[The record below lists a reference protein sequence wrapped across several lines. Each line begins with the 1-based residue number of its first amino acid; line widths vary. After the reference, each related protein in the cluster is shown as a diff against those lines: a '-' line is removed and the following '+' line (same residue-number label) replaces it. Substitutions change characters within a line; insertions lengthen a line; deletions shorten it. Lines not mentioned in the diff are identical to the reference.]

1 MASRKLTQRF
11 VDTVKPGPTDAFYWH
26 TERIQQNARL
36 GLKVTP
42 AGKRVFV
49 VQYRPVGGRRD
60 VSKRMTLAATDLQ
73 SAQREAR
80 RLFSKH
86 QDPAQAR
93 NEERLAETVREALP
107 QFLGELAGMRKA
119 RTIYETTRI
128 LGGEHAGVTHAGYV
142 LPELGGVR
150 VRDVT
155 PAMVQALHR
164 RVWNG
169 GDEKRPIM
177 ANRVLAALSAFFSWC
192 EQRGY
197 RPRGSNPARGVERY
211 PEEAR
216 ERFLDGA
223 ELARLSDALVAAET
237 TGLRSATGLR
247 KVSTNTEKKKH
258 RPKNADAPRVAD
270 PVAVAAIRFLI
281 LTGMREQEAL
291 SLRWS
296 AINAARGEVT
306 LDDTKTGKSVRP
318 LGAPALALLDTLP
331 RTGAY
336 VFPGAVPDAPRREI
350 KRVWYA
356 VREAAKLDDLRL
368 HDLRHTVAS
377 FAASSGSSMPMVA
390 ALLGHKT
397 LKSTQRYAHLFD
409 EAKRETADRAA
420 GDIHAAMTG
429 TRASVTPLRVAR

>member
-1 MASRKLTQRF
+1 MASRTLTERF
-11 VDTVKPGPTDAFYWH
+11 VETVKPEAKDQFYWH
-26 TERIQQNARL
+26 TARIQQNVRL

-42 AGKRVFV
+42 AGKKVFV
-49 VQYRPVGGRRD
+49 LQFRAVGGRRD
-60 VSKRMTLAATDLQ
+60 VARRMTLSATDLKG
-73 SAQREAR
+73 AEREAR
-80 RLFSKH
+80 RLFNKH

-93 NEERLAETVREALP
+93 HEERRAATVRELLP
-107 QFLGELAGMRKA
+107 QFLDELAGLRKA

-128 LGGEHAGVTHAGYV
+128 LGGEHEGVTHSGYV
-142 LPELGGVR
+142 LEELGNLR

-155 PAMVQALHR
+155 TAMVQALHR
-164 RVWNG
+164 RVRNATN
-169 GDEKRPIM
+169 EPRPIM

-192 EQRGY
+192 EKRGD
-197 RPRGSNPARGVERY
+197 RPKGSNPAGGVERF
-211 PEEAR
+211 PETAR

-223 ELARLSDALVAAET
+223 ELSRLNAALVAAET
-237 TGLRSATGLR
+237 TGLRAATKLR
-247 KVSTNTEKKKH
+247 RANTNEATKKH

-270 PVAVAAIRFLI
+270 PVAVAAIRFLM

-291 SLRWS
+291 SLRWD
-296 AINAARGEVT
+296 AVNFTRGEVT

-336 VFPGAVPDAPRREI
+336 VFPGAVPEAPRREI

-356 VREAAKLDDLRL
+356 VREAAKLDGLRL

-409 EAKRETADRAA
+409 QAKRETADRAA
-420 GDIHAAMTG
+420 GDIHAAMMG
-429 TRASVTPLRVAR
+429 TTTPVTPLRVAK